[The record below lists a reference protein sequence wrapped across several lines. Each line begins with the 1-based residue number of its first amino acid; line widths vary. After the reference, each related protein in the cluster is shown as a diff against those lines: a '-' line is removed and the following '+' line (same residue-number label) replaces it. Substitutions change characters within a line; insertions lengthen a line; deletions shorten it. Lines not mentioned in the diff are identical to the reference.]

1 MVADLWTKVL
11 PHSVR
16 DKGMAPVLTNLVYSC
31 TDSVLQSL
39 LLTIYLGIAFIDH
52 TLPVN
57 SVTGRYGFYADWED
71 EKDNEFDED
80 LNEDTSE
87 DGSLSPFAMDSDLPP
102 DQSMMNHSVGI
113 ENTSVEC
120 SSGTQ
125 EIEDSQIQKE
135 EPNVIRKEEGF
146 STYCRVSLNL
156 FILYLYAT
164 ALFPLLLS
172 NFVHYLYVIFPCI
185 IMVMCFCI

>member
-11 PHSVR
+11 PHSDR
-16 DKGMAPVLTNLVYSC
+16 DKGMAPVLTNLIHSC

-87 DGSLSPFAMDSDLPP
+87 DRSLSPFAIDSDDLPP
-102 DQSMMNHSVGI
+102 DQSLMNHRVGI

-125 EIEDSQIQKE
+125 EIEGPQIQVE
-135 EPNVIRKEEGF
+135 ASNVIIKEEGF

-156 FILYLYAT
+156 FMYAT
-164 ALFPLLLS
+164 ALFHLLLF
-172 NFVHYLYVIFPCI
+172 NFVHY
-185 IMVMCFCI
+185 